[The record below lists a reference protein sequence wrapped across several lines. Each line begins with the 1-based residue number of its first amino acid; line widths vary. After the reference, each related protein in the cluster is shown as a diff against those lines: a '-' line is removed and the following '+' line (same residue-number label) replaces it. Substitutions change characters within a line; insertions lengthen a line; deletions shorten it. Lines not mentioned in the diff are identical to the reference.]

1 MTKRPTSKDE
11 EYSFCESV
19 TECPN
24 LPKENIHKKKKDSKQ
39 IYKIESIINKQLTEI
54 CHNKHKSYLQS
65 KNLERNRN

>member
-24 LPKENIHKKKKDSKQ
+24 LPKENIHKKKRLKAD
-39 IYKIESIINKQLTEI
+39 
-54 CHNKHKSYLQS
+54 LQ
-65 KNLERNRN
+65 NRKYYQQTTN